1 MKRIPIRNGLI
12 LMVLTIILT
21 SFTSQQQSTTFQLAE
36 SIEAINTNSLNV
48 FEHQKNESTF
58 VEKQENDALCSIK
71 NTAFK
76 SGELLTYKVY
86 YNWNFVWIAA
96 GEVTFK
102 VVDQGDKY
110 YINAKGRTYDSY
122 DWFFKV
128 RDEFKVWIDK
138 ETMLPRT
145 SVRKVQEG
153 GYQLYDM
160 MKYDFEKMQIRS
172 YRGKTKEKSRKLVY
186 DIDHCIHDVLSIFYY
201 VRNKDY
207 EQMKKGTDIP
217 VRIFLDKEKYNL
229 AATYKGKET
238 KSIKNLGTYK
248 TIKLMPEVV
257 SGEVFT
263 DTSGMTIW
271 ASDDKNRIPLQIE
284 SPLSVG
290 SAKAVLK
297 SYKNLRYP
305 VSSKVKK

>member
-1 MKRIPIRNGLI
+1 MKKTTIRNSLI
-12 LMVLTIILT
+12 IMGLTIILSSFTPQRTVTNFQKTENIPTTNIHNHTFNKTNKSRST
-21 SFTSQQQSTTFQLAE
+21 SFETSE
-36 SIEAINTNSLNV
+36 D
-48 FEHQKNESTF
+48 
-58 VEKQENDALCSIK
+58 DALCSIK
-71 NTAFK
+71 NTSFK
-76 SGELLTYKVY
+76 NGEVLTYKVY

-102 VVDQGDKY
+102 VLDQGDKY
-110 YINAKGRTYDSY
+110 YINAKGKTYRSY
-122 DWFFKV
+122 DYFFKV

-160 MKYDFEKMQIRS
+160 MKYDFDKMEIRS
-172 YRGKTKEKSRKLVY
+172 FRGKTKEKSRKLVY
-186 DIDHCIHDVLSIFYY
+186 NIDNCIHDVLSIIYY

-207 EQMKKGTDIP
+207 ENMNTETNIP
-217 VRIFLDKEKYNL
+217 IRIFLDKEKYNL
-229 AATYKGKET
+229 AATYKGKAT
-238 KSIKNLGTYK
+238 KYIRDLGEFNTL
-248 TIKLMPEVV
+248 KLMPEVI

-290 SAKAVLK
+290 SVKAVLK
-297 SYKNLRYP
+297 SYQNIRYP
-305 VSSKVKK
+305 MSSKVK

>member
-1 MKRIPIRNGLI
+1 MKKTPIRNGLI

-21 SFTSQQQSTTFQLAE
+21 SFAPQRTVTNFQKTE
-36 SIEAINTNSLNV
+36 SIPTTNTNNYILNKINQSVSTSL
-48 FEHQKNESTF
+48 ETGED
-58 VEKQENDALCSIK
+58 DALCSIK
-71 NTAFK
+71 NTSFK
-76 SGELLTYKVY
+76 NGEILTYKVY

-102 VVDQGDKY
+102 VIDQGDKY
-110 YINAKGRTYDSY
+110 YINAKGKTYSSY
-122 DWFFKV
+122 DYFFKV
-128 RDEFKVWIDK
+128 RDEFKVWVDK

-160 MKYDFEKMQIRS
+160 MKYDFDKMEIRS

-186 DIDHCIHDVLSIFYY
+186 DIDNCIHDVLSIIYY

-207 EQMKKGTDIP
+207 TNMKKGTDIP

-238 KSIKNLGTYK
+238 KYIRDLGKFK
-248 TIKLMPEVV
+248 TLKLMPEVV

-297 SYKNLRYP
+297 SYKNIRYP
-305 VSSKVKK
+305 MSSKVK

>member
-1 MKRIPIRNGLI
+1 MKRTPIRNGLI
-12 LMVLTIILT
+12 LIGLTIILT
-21 SFTSQQQSTTFQLAE
+21 SFAPQQTTRNVQNAETFQAANS
-36 SIEAINTNSLNV
+36 SINILNK
-48 FEHQKNESTF
+48 ETQSASTF
-58 VEKQENDALCSIK
+58 LESGEDDALCAIK
-71 NTAFK
+71 NTSFK
-76 SGELLTYKVY
+76 NGEILTYKVY

-102 VVDQGDKY
+102 VIDQGDKY
-110 YINAKGRTYDSY
+110 YINAKGRTYSSY
-122 DWFFKV
+122 DYFFKV
-128 RDEFKVWIDK
+128 RDEFKVWVDK

-160 MKYDFEKMQIRS
+160 MKYDFDKMEIRS

-186 DIDHCIHDVLSIFYY
+186 DIDNCIHDVLSIIYY

-207 EQMKKGTDIP
+207 TKMKKGTDIP

-238 KSIKNLGTYK
+238 KYIKDLGKFK
-248 TIKLMPEVV
+248 TLKLMPEVI

-297 SYKNLRYP
+297 SYKNVRYP
-305 VSSKVKK
+305 MSSKVK